1 MNTNRKNEILAGI
14 FFIIATVAPISTI
27 FFTGYLGGG
36 VAGEPAPDYLARV
49 SANETQTMI
58 GMLIELVWALAV
70 VGIPVV
76 LHPIL
81 KKYNEAAS
89 LGFFTLRFIESVF
102 TILGSVILLT
112 LLTLSQEFV
121 KAGVPDGS
129 YYQTAGA
136 LLLSARE
143 WAFIIGPGIVWAL
156 SALILNCL
164 LYQTKLIPRW
174 LSVWGF
180 IGAALA
186 FAMYIFQVFS
196 FNSTDLLFIPIA
208 VQEMVFALWLI
219 VKGFNSPA
227 VTSEAVQ

>member
-14 FFIIATVAPISTI
+14 FFIIATAAPISTI

-36 VAGEPAPDYLARV
+36 VAGEPIPDYLARV

-70 VGIPVV
+70 VAIPVV

-81 KKYNEAAS
+81 KKYNEASS

-102 TILGSVILLT
+102 TMLGSIILLT

-129 YYQTAGA
+129 YYQTIGN
-136 LLLSARE
+136 LLLGARE
-143 WAFIIGPGIVWAL
+143 WTFMVGPGIVWAL
-156 SALILNCL
+156 SALILNYL
-164 LYQTKLIPRW
+164 LFQTNLVPRW

-180 IGAALA
+180 VGAALA
-186 FAMYIFQVFS
+186 FAMYILQAFS
-196 FNSTDLLFIPIA
+196 FNQTDFLFLPIA
-208 VQEMVFALWLI
+208 VQEMVFAIWLI
-219 VKGFNSPA
+219 WIS
-227 VTSEAVQ
+227 